1 MYSESTDCNVIVMCA
16 QNVIDNMYKSGNKPR
31 AWEMLLELV
40 PCHVDNLFSACT
52 YHYGETVDYM
62 PTLDRR
68 RYDNTKFQKFV
79 GSTCDNKILFHPL
92 SNYTWCSSC
101 ILLKRCF
108 QRFIQL
114 WILTVSFNVSSSF
127 VRLLIFSW

>member
-31 AWEMLLELV
+31 AWEMLLELA

-62 PTLDRR
+62 PTLNRR
-68 RYDNTKFQKFV
+68 RYDNTKVQKFV
-79 GSTCDNKILFHPL
+79 GSTCDNKILFHAL
-92 SNYTWCSSC
+92 SNY
-101 ILLKRCF
+101 ICF

-114 WILTVSFNVSSSF
+114 WIRTVSFNVSSSF
-127 VRLLIFSW
+127 VRLLIFS